1 MSGLL
6 GALAGAGEAIAA
18 TGRTMFANELEVQ
31 RENRLQAI
39 RDKEYARARRDQLAD
54 QRSNRAFQTSER
66 MAGQEF
72 MKERIGMEFDNQKTL
87 LTESNTA
94 RQAYEQW
101 AVENLPQ
108 GEFAKL
114 LFQRDQAAAKGEAGA
129 NELAIINKAINVQ
142 LQDVMVDSNPYTGET
157 TYAQRTFDDQ
167 GNPTGIQII
176 GRTGGFG
183 RSSGDPDTASTTATM
198 TNPNPMPPPSTS
210 ADQIAAIQAIIDAGP
225 GPGGMYAVPGQ
236 RAMTLAQL
244 ERAIAALQQ

>member
-18 TGRTMFANELEVQ
+18 TGRTMFANQLEIQ

-39 RDKEYARARRDQLAD
+39 RDKEYARARKDQLAD

-66 MAGQEF
+66 MAGQDF

-94 RQAYEQW
+94 RQAYEEW
-101 AVENLPQ
+101 ARDNLPQ

-114 LFQRDQAAAKGEAGA
+114 LFQRDQAAAKGEAGVS
-129 NELAIINKAINVQ
+129 ELAMINKAINVQ
-142 LQDVMVDSNPYTGET
+142 LQDVMVDNNPYTGET
-157 TYAQRTFDDQ
+157 TYTQRTFDEQ

-176 GRTGGFG
+176 GRTGGYG
-183 RSSGDPDTASTTATM
+183 RSSSDPDTASTVIS
-198 TNPNPMPPPSTS
+198 TNSPPPPSTS

-236 RAMTLAQL
+236 SPMTLRQL